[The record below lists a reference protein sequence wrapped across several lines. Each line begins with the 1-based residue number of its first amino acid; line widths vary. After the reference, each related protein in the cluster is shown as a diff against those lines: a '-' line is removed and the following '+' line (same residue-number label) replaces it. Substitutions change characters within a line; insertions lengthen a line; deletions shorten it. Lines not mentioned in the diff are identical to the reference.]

1 MTRPKAGTVCETART
16 RLRTFSHD
24 DLDALAEMVAD
35 QEQMTFYPRPKTRD
49 EAYAWIER
57 NQLLYREHGF
67 RILAIESIVAGFL
80 GYCGIRPLT
89 IEKVEEI
96 EMGWHTRRHCWGRGI
111 ATEAALACRDLAFT
125 RFGIERL
132 VATIDPTH
140 TASLRVADKIGM
152 SWERQAVLADWPCVV
167 YAIEHFT
174 RRADMA

>member
-1 MTRPKAGTVCETART
+1 
-16 RLRTFSHD
+16 
-24 DLDALAEMVAD
+24 MVAD

-96 EMGWHTRRHCWGRGI
+96 EMGGIRGSIAGVEVSLLRRRSRVVISLSLDSGSNGSSRPSTQLTPHPSESPTRS
-111 ATEAALACRDLAFT
+111 A
-125 RFGIERL
+125 
-132 VATIDPTH
+132 
-140 TASLRVADKIGM
+140 
-152 SWERQAVLADWPCVV
+152 
-167 YAIEHFT
+167 
-174 RRADMA
+174 